1 MLICKLRDML
11 ELHRLPST
19 GVGTSTSAPRV
30 PGLGWLMLLRLL
42 FRGDLGRLVVILA
55 LLTLRKLE
63 LAALR
68 NGVGNDLK
76 NRWEYGNE
84 FAGRDS

>member
-1 MLICKLRDML
+1 
-11 ELHRLPST
+11 
-19 GVGTSTSAPRV
+19 
-30 PGLGWLMLLRLL
+30 MLLRLL
-42 FRGDLGRLVVILA
+42 LRGDLGRLVVTLA

-63 LAALR
+63 LAALS

-84 FAGRDS
+84 LTGRDSCWVPITDNWDGGIQGANRCTRPRMC

>member
-1 MLICKLRDML
+1 
-11 ELHRLPST
+11 
-19 GVGTSTSAPRV
+19 
-30 PGLGWLMLLRLL
+30 MLLRLL

-84 FAGRDS
+84 LTGRDSW

>member
-1 MLICKLRDML
+1 ML
-11 ELHRLPST
+11 ELQRLPST
-19 GVGTSTSAPRV
+19 GVGPSTSAPGV
-30 PGLGWLMLLRLL
+30 PGLPWSMLLRLL

-55 LLTLRKLE
+55 LLTLKKLE

-84 FAGRDS
+84 LTGRDSW